1 LPPEGG
7 KEKLMKVKENT
18 EDEILQAVFDGEI
31 ATLKGILELCGIGV
45 PMEEARPLVYRAA
58 VLGSDRR
65 MLAARS

>member
-1 LPPEGG
+1 M
-7 KEKLMKVKENT
+7 EKDENT

-31 ATLKGILELCGIGV
+31 STLKGILELYGVDV